1 MNWLLI
7 LSVIIIYT
15 LLVLLTSRV
24 MYKHFLKNKGDCI
37 LLGLIWPFT
46 LFCSM
51 WILMV
56 TALGK
61 LIGYLLDLWD
71 TWEMNRND

>member
-7 LSVIIIYT
+7 LSIIIVYT
-15 LLVLLTSRV
+15 LLIFLTSRV
-24 MYKHFLKNKGDCI
+24 MYKYFLKNKSDCI

-46 LFCSM
+46 FLYGV

-56 TALGK
+56 TALVK